1 LTRVTLDEL
10 TEAVALGTVDTVVLA
25 MTDMQGRLQGKRL
38 TGTHFLNEVV
48 EHGAEGCNYL
58 LAVDVDMNTVDG
70 YAMSSWEGGY
80 GDMLLVPDLTT
91 LRRVP
96 WQEGTAICLADVAW
110 LDGSDVL
117 ASPRQVLRRQLARL
131 AERGWTANAGTE
143 LEFLVFRDT
152 YEQAWEKG
160 YRELVPANL
169 YNVDYSLLGTA
180 RVEPLIRRIR
190 NSMAEAGMV
199 VEDSKGE
206 CNYGQHEINFRY
218 ADALRTADEHAIF
231 KNGAKEIAADE
242 GVAIT
247 FMAKFDQ
254 REGSSCHIHFS
265 LADEHGPLFERE
277 DATFESFLAGQLACL
292 REMTLLLAPNVNS
305 YKRYASTSFA
315 PTTVAWGHDNRTC
328 ALRVVGHGPGRRFEN
343 RVGGADLNPYLALS
357 AIIASGLHGLDAGLE
372 LEPALEGNA
381 YADSDHPRVPN
392 TLSEARE
399 LFASSAVAREAFGED
414 VVEHYLNAADVELQ
428 AFGAA
433 VTDWEHRRGFER
445 L

>member
-1 LTRVTLDEL
+1 MTLDEL

-277 DATFESFLAGQLACL
+277 GATFESFLAGQLACL

-399 LFASSAVAREAFGED
+399 LFASSAVAREAFGEE

>member
-38 TGTHFLNEVV
+38 TGTHFLSEVA

-70 YAMSSWEGGY
+70 YAMSSWERGY
-80 GDMLLVPDLTT
+80 GDMLLVPDLQT
-91 LRRVP
+91 LRLVP
-96 WQEGTAICLADVAW
+96 WQEGTAMCLADVAW

-131 AERGWTANAGTE
+131 AERGWTAYAGTE
-143 LEFLVFRDT
+143 LEFMVFLDT
-152 YEQAWEKG
+152 YEEAWHKG
-160 YRELVPANL
+160 YRALRPANL

-190 NSMAEAGMV
+190 NSMAESGMV

-206 CNYGQHEINFRY
+206 CNFGQHEINFRY

-231 KNGAKEIAADE
+231 KNGAKEIAASE
-242 GVAIT
+242 GMALT

-254 REGSSCHIHFS
+254 REGSSCHVHFS
-265 LADEHGPLFERE
+265 LADEGGPLFERD
-277 DATFESFLAGQLACL
+277 DALFNSFLAGQLACL
-292 REMTLLLAPNVNS
+292 REMTLMLAPNVNS

-328 ALRVVGHGPGRRFEN
+328 ALRVVGHGPAKRFEN

-357 AIIASGLHGLDAGLE
+357 AIIASGLYGVAAGRE

-381 YADSDHPRVPN
+381 YTDSEHPRVPG
-392 TLSEARE
+392 TLGEARG
-399 LFASSAVAREAFGED
+399 LFADSALAREAFGDD
-414 VVEHYLNAADVELQ
+414 VVEHYLNAGDVELE
-428 AFGAA
+428 AFQGA
-433 VTDWEHRRGFER
+433 VTDWERVRGFER

>member
-1 LTRVTLDEL
+1 MRLEEL
-10 TEAVALGTVDTVVLA
+10 REQVQRGTIDTVVLA

-38 TGTHFLNEVV
+38 TATHFLHEIA
-48 EHGAEGCNYL
+48 EHGAESCNYL

-70 YAMSSWEGGY
+70 YEMSSWERGY
-80 GDMLLVPDLTT
+80 SDMLLVPDIDT

-96 WQEGTAICLADVAW
+96 WQEGTALCLADVAW
-110 LDGSDVL
+110 LDKADVL
-117 ASPRQVLRRQLARL
+117 ASPRQILRRQLARL

-143 LEFLVFRDT
+143 LEFMVYLDT
-152 YEQAWEKG
+152 YEEAWNSG
-160 YRELVPANL
+160 YRDLRPANL

-180 RVEPLIRRIR
+180 RVEPLIRAIR
-190 NSMAEAGMV
+190 NHMSAAGMV

-231 KNGAKEIAADE
+231 KNGAKEIASDQGMAL
-242 GVAIT
+242 T
-247 FMAKFDQ
+247 FMAKYDQ
-254 REGSSCHIHFS
+254 REGNSCHIHFS
-265 LADEHGPLFERE
+265 LADEQGPLFERDE
-277 DATFESFLAGQLACL
+277 ATFRSFLAGQLACL

-305 YKRYASTSFA
+305 YKRYAARSFA

-328 ALRVVGHGPGRRFEN
+328 ALRVVGHGPSRRFEN

-357 AIIASGLHGLDAGLE
+357 ALIASGLHGIDAGLE

-381 YADSDHPRVPN
+381 YAAHERPQVPS
-392 TLSEARE
+392 TLAQARE
-399 LFASSAVAREAFGED
+399 LFAQSAVAREAFGEE
-414 VVEHYLNAADVELQ
+414 VVAHYLNAADVELD
-428 AFGAA
+428 AFNAA
-433 VTDWEHRRGFER
+433 VTDWERVRGFER

>member
-1 LTRVTLDEL
+1 LTGVTLDEL
-10 TEAVALGTVDTVVLA
+10 TEAVAQGAVDTVVLG

-38 TGTHFLNEVV
+38 TGTHFINEVL
-48 EHGAEGCNYL
+48 EHGAESCNYL

-70 YAMSSWEGGY
+70 YAMSSWERGY
-80 GDMLLVPDLTT
+80 GDMLLVPDLQT

-131 AERGWTANAGTE
+131 ADRGWSANAGTE
-143 LEFLVFRDT
+143 LEFLVFLDT
-152 YEQAWEKG
+152 YEEAWHKG
-160 YRELVPANL
+160 YRELRPANL

-218 ADALRTADEHAIF
+218 ADALRTADEHAVF

-242 GVAIT
+242 GMAIT
-247 FMAKFDQ
+247 FMAKYDQ

-265 LADEHGPLFERE
+265 LADEQGPLFERD
-277 DATFESFLAGQLACL
+277 DAAFRSFLAGQLACL
-292 REMTLLLAPNVNS
+292 REMTLMLAPNVNS

-328 ALRVVGHGPGRRFEN
+328 ALRVVGHGPSRRFEN

-357 AIIASGLHGLDAGLE
+357 AIIASGLHGIDAGLE

-381 YADSDHPRVPN
+381 YADSEHARVPR
-392 TLSEARE
+392 TLGEARE
-399 LFASSAVAREAFGED
+399 LFAASDVAREAFGEE
-414 VVEHYLNAADVELQ
+414 VVAHYLNAADVELD

>member
-10 TEAVALGTVDTVVLA
+10 TEAVAVGAVDTVVLA

-38 TGTHFLNEVV
+38 TGTHFLEEVL
-48 EHGAEGCNYL
+48 EHGAESCNYL

-70 YAMSSWEGGY
+70 YAMSSWERGY
-80 GDMLLVPDLTT
+80 GDMLLVPDVRT

-117 ASPRQVLRRQLARL
+117 PSPRQVLRRQLERL
-131 AERGWTANAGTE
+131 AERGWTAYAGTE
-143 LEFLVFRDT
+143 LEFLVFLDT
-152 YEQAWEKG
+152 YEEAWHKG
-160 YRELVPANL
+160 YRDLRPANL

-190 NSMAEAGMV
+190 NSMVQAEMV

-206 CNYGQHEINFRY
+206 CNLGQHEINFRY

-231 KNGAKEIAADE
+231 KNGAKEIASAE
-242 GVAIT
+242 GMALT

-265 LADEHGPLFERE
+265 LADEQGPLFERD
-277 DATFESFLAGQLACL
+277 DALFRSFLAGQLACL
-292 REMTLLLAPNVNS
+292 REMTLMLGPNINS

-328 ALRVVGHGPGRRFEN
+328 ALRVVGHGPSRRFEN

-357 AIIASGLHGLDAGLE
+357 AIIASGLHGVDAGLE

-381 YADSDHPRVPN
+381 YADSEHPRVPS
-392 TLSEARE
+392 TLQEARG
-399 LFASSAVAREAFGED
+399 LFAASPVAEQAFGED
-414 VVEHYLNAADVELQ
+414 VVAHYLNAADVELE
-428 AFGAA
+428 AYGGA